1 MPPLTM
7 SGVRFLAA
15 GGILYAVLAA
25 MGRAPRPTWPQVRAA
40 AVVGTALL
48 VIGNGAVSVAETE
61 IASGPVALIVAS
73 VPLWMLVFDR
83 LVNRA
88 AVSPLGWI
96 GVAVGLAGVALLV
109 VPAGVNQVRLVPAL
123 IVVAGSVSWAAGSLY
138 ARVAP
143 APQEPLQSVALQML
157 CGGAIMIVVGNGVG
171 EYDDW
176 SVSAVSGGSWVALGY
191 LVVAGSLVGFA
202 SYIWLLR
209 NASAAFSGSYAFI
222 NPAVAV
228 VLGAILN
235 AETLTARTLLGGAL
249 TIVAVAAMLLAK
261 TRLAAAKP

>member
-7 SGVRFLAA
+7 SGLRFLAA

-25 MGRAPRPTWPQVRAA
+25 MGRAPRPTGAQVRAA

-61 IASGPVALIVAS
+61 IASGPVAVIVAS

-109 VPAGVNQVRLVPAL
+109 VPAGVDPIRLGPAL
-123 IVVAGSVSWAAGSLY
+123 IVVAGSLSWAAGSLY

-143 APQEPLQSVALQML
+143 VPTEPLQSVALQML
-157 CGGAIMIVVGNGVG
+157 CGGAIMVVVGNAAG
-171 EYDDW
+171 EYDEW
-176 SVSAVSGGSWVALGY
+176 SVSTVSGESWVALGY
-191 LVVAGSLVGFA
+191 LVVAGSLVAFA
-202 SYIWLLR
+202 AYIWLLR
-209 NASAAFSGSYAFI
+209 NASASFSGSYAFI

-228 VLGAILN
+228 VLGAMLN
-235 AETLTARTLLGGAL
+235 GERFTARTLLGGAL